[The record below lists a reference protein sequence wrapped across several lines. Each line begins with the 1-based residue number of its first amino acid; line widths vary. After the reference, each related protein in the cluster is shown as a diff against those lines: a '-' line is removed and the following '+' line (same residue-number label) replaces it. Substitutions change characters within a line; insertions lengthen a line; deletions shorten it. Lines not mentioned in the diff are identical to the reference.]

1 MSEDYSQATIKGLE
15 LYLQKKVAKEFH
27 WFQANPETLS
37 QVRVFCQEELAEF
50 YRATGT
56 IELVNGSVDV
66 SFDELHGLVIEL
78 SPSFKEQVESI
89 PEACS
94 FAVYISFLY
103 FIIERPCV

>member
-1 MSEDYSQATIKGLE
+1 MFQDYSRATIKGLE
-15 LYLQKKVAKEFH
+15 LYLQKKVAKEFY
-27 WFQANPETLS
+27 WFQPNSETLC
-37 QVRVFCQEELAEF
+37 QIKVFCQRELMEF
-50 YRATGT
+50 YRVTGDP
-56 IELVNGSVDV
+56 ELVNGSVDV